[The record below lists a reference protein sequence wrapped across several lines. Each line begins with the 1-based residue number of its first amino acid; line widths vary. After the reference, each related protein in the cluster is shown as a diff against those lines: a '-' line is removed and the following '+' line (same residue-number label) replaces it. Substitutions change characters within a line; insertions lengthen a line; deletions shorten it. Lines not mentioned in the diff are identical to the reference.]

1 MDTNQSQIRHTG
13 ALGKEAAARRDAAG
27 VKRFLGN
34 TPERAQQVG
43 AMLFHPHRLQI
54 RSGGSARFEMV
65 TTSLDVGPFTI
76 GTLQYSSP
84 VTIATAP
91 YESFYHVNVALK
103 GSFRTVAGSQQLTA
117 NPVRA
122 GVYRPDVDTAIS
134 GWESPCL
141 MMAIKIDRT
150 EFERISAAFLGLE
163 APELIDFS
171 LPLRID
177 EGQGFEWMS
186 SVRRL
191 SRLAQQP
198 WSQPLV
204 TELLVEEAVIGL
216 LRSGQHSYQDLLTQT
231 PRAPETSLRRA
242 VDLIESVPEEALT
255 LESIAYVAGVSGR
268 ALQLSFRKELGV
280 SPMQYLKACR
290 LDCVA
295 EVLRTSAPDGPS
307 VAEVARRFGFTHMGR
322 FSADYATRHG
332 ELPSI
337 TRQK

>member
-1 MDTNQSQIRHTG
+1 MATS
-13 ALGKEAAARRDAAG
+13 
-27 VKRFLGN
+27 
-34 TPERAQQVG
+34 
-43 AMLFHPHRLQI
+43 
-54 RSGGSARFEMV
+54 
-65 TTSLDVGPFTI
+65 SLDVGPFTI
-76 GTLQYSSP
+76 GTLEYSSP

-103 GSFRTVAGSQQLTA
+103 GAFRTVAGSQQLTA

-141 MMAIKIDRT
+141 MMAIKINRT
-150 EFERISAAFLGLE
+150 DFERISAVFLGLE
-163 APELIDFS
+163 TPVLIDFS

-177 EGQGFEWMS
+177 QGLGLEWMS
-186 SVRRL
+186 SLRRL
-191 SRLAQQP
+191 SRLAHQP

-204 TELLVEEAVIGL
+204 TGQLVEEAVIGL
-216 LRSGQHSYQDLLTQT
+216 LRSGQHSYQDLLNL
-231 PRAPETSLRRA
+231 APPVPNSSLQRA

-290 LDCVA
+290 LDRVA
-295 EVLRTSAPDGPS
+295 EILLASAPDGPS
-307 VAEVARRFGFTHMGR
+307 VADTARRLGFTHMGR
-322 FSADYATRHG
+322 FAADYAARHG
-332 ELPSI
+332 ELPST